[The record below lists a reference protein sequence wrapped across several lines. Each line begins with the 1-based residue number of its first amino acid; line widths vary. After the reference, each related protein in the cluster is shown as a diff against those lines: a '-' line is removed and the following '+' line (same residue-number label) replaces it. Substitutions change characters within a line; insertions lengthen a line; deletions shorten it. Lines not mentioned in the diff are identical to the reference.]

1 MARKRFKWTGNAA
14 LMSAS
19 PETAAAAERHFVT
32 ALARGLEVLACF
44 RKGEVLLGNQEIAT
58 RCNLP
63 KSTVS
68 RLTFTLTR
76 LGYLHYVEPLAK
88 YRLGT
93 AVLALGTSMLARL
106 DVRNI
111 ARPLMEELAA
121 FSDAHIG
128 LGARDRLSMVYL
140 ECFRGQAAV
149 SLTLDVGSRISIST
163 SALGKAFLAACTEEE
178 RAPILEEIRAIDEK
192 AWPRTRDAIEKAVED
207 HSKLGCAC
215 SFGEWQNNVNAIAV
229 GFHPGG
235 GMPAMAVNCGA
246 PDMVV
251 SPEFL
256 LNEVRPKL
264 VALGRR
270 LEGTMGAF

>member
-1 MARKRFKWTGNAA
+1 MARKRFRWTGDAA
-14 LMSAS
+14 LMATST
-19 PETAAAAERHFVT
+19 ETAAAERHFVT

-44 RKGEVLLGNQEIAT
+44 RKSEVLLGNQEIAA

-93 AVLALGTSMLARL
+93 AVLALGTSMLAKL

-111 ARPLMEELAA
+111 ARPLMEELAM
-121 FSDAHIG
+121 FSNAHLA

-140 ECFRGQAAV
+140 ECFRGEAAV

-178 RAPILEEIRAIDEK
+178 RAPILEEIRAIDEV
-192 AWPRTRDAIEKAVED
+192 AWPRTRDAIEKAMED
-207 HSKLGCAC
+207 HYKLGVTCA
-215 SFGEWQNNVNAIAV
+215 FGEWQDNVNAIAV
-229 GFHPGG
+229 GFRPGG

-246 PDMVV
+246 PDIVV

-270 LEGTMGAF
+270 LEGTMGPY